1 MTRKITMKPLEPLNE
16 AEQDFAALA
25 DQWIDRNWHLPP
37 SGDHSWREREAQ
49 RIFGC
54 FGKEPINDKEDPPP
68 LGQVGPMAGEVDG
81 ACESGFR
88 RAGALNLVLPISL
101 ATCITLFVVAIL
113 APETLTS
120 SFWDGP
126 KALSDTPV
134 RTRVAPEVS
143 LTPNLAFEVSS
154 NHDKDK
160 IVSQTL
166 PQQVGQ
172 AAAPTK
178 VYRKMALPL
187 PRPPMSIIT
196 KHDRRGDKFAVRV
209 ANAHS
214 IRQAHYPRKLSA
226 ISLPP
231 IGADYFARHAPAVG
245 IRKSVAVSLHP
256 IGEAYF
262 ESHSTASAN

>member
-1 MTRKITMKPLEPLNE
+1 MTRKITMKPLEPLDE

-37 SGDHSWREREAQ
+37 GGDHSWREREAQ

-68 LGQVGPMAGEVDG
+68 LGQVGPTAGEADG
-81 ACESGFR
+81 PCEPGFR
-88 RAGALNLVLPISL
+88 RASALNIVLPISL
-101 ATCITLFVVAIL
+101 AACIMLFVVAIL
-113 APETLTS
+113 APETLRS
-120 SFWDGP
+120 SFWDGS

-134 RTRVAPEVS
+134 RTRIAPEVS
-143 LTPNLAFEVSS
+143 LAPSLAFEGGS

-160 IVSQTL
+160 VVSQTL

-172 AAAPTK
+172 AAAPAK
-178 VYRKMALPL
+178 VYQVVAPPL
-187 PRPPMSIIT
+187 PRPPTIIT
-196 KHDRRGDKFAVRV
+196 KHDRRSDKIAVRV

-231 IGADYFARHAPAVG
+231 IGAAYFARHAPAAG
-245 IRKSVAVSLHP
+245 IGKSVAVSSRP

-262 ESHSTASAN
+262 ESHSATSAN